1 LIGAAA
7 SSPSAV
13 GSRAGKRG
21 DPGASPQADHV
32 LVLVPSTTDKTW
44 QTRCIARSRHA
55 TLRVAPH
62 YYATLVSLGERGGS
76 ARCGRARGFRKL

>member
-32 LVLVPSTTDKTW
+32 LVLVPSTTDKTLH
-44 QTRCIARSRHA
+44 RKVRPRNAARGTSLHSA
-55 TLRVAPH
+55 CVAGKP
-62 YYATLVSLGERGGS
+62 GGS
-76 ARCGRARGFRKL
+76 ARCGHAREFRRL